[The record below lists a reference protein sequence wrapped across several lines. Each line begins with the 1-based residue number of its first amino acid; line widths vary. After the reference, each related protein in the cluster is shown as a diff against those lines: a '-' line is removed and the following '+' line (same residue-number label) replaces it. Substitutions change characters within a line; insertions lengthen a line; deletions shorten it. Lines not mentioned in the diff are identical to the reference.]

1 MHLKKNWILGT
12 GLLLSTAVIAVQLSL
27 VGEVSAAKAV
37 DAPATSRAGERV
49 AAHQPVRE
57 ADVLAREQLWTRERQ
72 AAPEPNYSEWN
83 DAAARGTTVSVGPGC
98 DYENLQD
105 AIDDAVTGSIS
116 GEIGIHKD
124 YQASGPYVII
134 PNGSGL
140 LQAWLMGGFPDCNV
154 SNPDNTSGRTT
165 LSVTGGGRP
174 ITVSYNAGPSDP
186 FSAVLLENLVL
197 TGGDTQLGGGLRVV
211 GRPGLLTTI
220 LFNTEVSGNQAGSGG
235 GIQLSAPLDWL
246 VPDPTNP
253 PLPMLFLD
261 DNSHVIDNVAS
272 NDGGGIWCGSNAE
285 RDYAMTLV
293 RSGSGLIFSNEAER
307 GGGVF
312 LSGCSFALRNGG
324 PTALIVP
331 AGGVSFN
338 TASVAGGGV
347 YAENSASGSIS
358 ALSSD
363 EFGGD
368 PESAGIVANNEAPE
382 GGGIFA
388 TGDDTNV
395 FGIQAY
401 VVDNTATGTS
411 GAGGGIQVEEGA
423 LVHFIAMEGTGACTP
438 RSSSGGVTT
447 APPCNRLEDN
457 HAEYRGGAA
466 QVLTRG
472 RLIIERA
479 YIRGNTSVSEWG
491 EIIDA
496 FGGVFSNEP
505 VEVDISNSLI
515 AGNGSGG
522 IMLHA
527 DTNSDFTVRWSTVVD
542 NDVGDGASLFH
553 VRAPGNR
560 ETVLNIYSSIV
571 WDDDDEAM
579 VITTGDGDV
588 TAAADCVIGY
598 RAVED
603 TDLTNVSYYSQI
615 DPEFQD
621 AGAGDYRPG
630 PSSPAIDYCDDYHT
644 PPDRDL
650 DDRARGESYPNPITA
665 PPDPVPNGIYDLGAF
680 VIVIDRM
687 FSDRFEP

>member
-12 GLLLSTAVIAVQLSL
+12 GLLLPTAVVAVQLSL
-27 VGEVSAAKAV
+27 AGEVSAAEAV

-49 AAHQPVRE
+49 AAQQPVRE

-261 DNSHVIDNVAS
+261 DNSHVVDNVAS

-347 YAENSASGSIS
+347 YAENGASGSIS

-388 TGDDTNV
+388 TGDDTSV

-401 VVDNTATGTS
+401 VVGNSATGS
-411 GAGGGIQVEEGA
+411 PGRGGGILVDDEA
-423 LVHFIAMEGTGACTP
+423 LVHMISNEGSGPCTP
-438 RSSSGGVTT
+438 PSTSGGVTT
-447 APPCNRLEDN
+447 APPCNRLENN
-457 HAEYRGGAA
+457 HADNRGGGARA
-466 QVLTRG
+466 VGGGELRLNRTYLT
-472 RLIIERA
+472 
-479 YIRGNTSVSEWG
+479 GNTAGSGGG
-491 EIIDA
+491 EVLNA
-496 FGGVFSNEP
+496 FNSSATGVKSRIY
-505 VEVDISNSLI
+505 VADSLI
-515 AGNGSGG
+515 ANNGSGG
-522 IMLHA
+522 TMIFA
-527 DTNSDFTVRWSTVVD
+527 DSNSEVSVRWSTLVD
-542 NDVGDGASLFH
+542 NDVGDNFSLI
-553 VRAPGNR
+553 RANATSSSQ
-560 ETVLNIYSSIV
+560 TVTTILSSIL
-571 WDDDDEAM
+571 WGNSDENMAR
-579 VITTGDGDV
+579 VTGSGDL
-588 TAAADCVIGY
+588 TLSADCVIGY
-598 RAVED
+598 QNEAD
-603 TDLTNVSYYSQI
+603 TDLTSAGFYSQI
-615 DPEFQD
+615 DPEFLNPED
-621 AGAGDYRPG
+621 GDYRLG
-630 PSSPAIDYCDDYHT
+630 PTSPAIDYCDDFNS
-644 PPDRDL
+644 PIGRDL
-650 DDRARGESYPNPITA
+650 DDRIRGNSYPDSTTPA
-665 PPDPVPNGIYDLGAF
+665 PSPVPNGTYDLGAF
-680 VIVIDRM
+680 VFVIDRM
-687 FSDRFEP
+687 FQDRFEP